1 MLDILVGEGD
11 FVTAGQP
18 VARMQIDS
26 LQAQRDEAM
35 ACLQQA
41 QMVVSSAP

>member
-1 MLDILVGEGD
+1 MGEGD

-35 ACLQQA
+35 AACSRPNWL
-41 QMVVSSAP
+41 